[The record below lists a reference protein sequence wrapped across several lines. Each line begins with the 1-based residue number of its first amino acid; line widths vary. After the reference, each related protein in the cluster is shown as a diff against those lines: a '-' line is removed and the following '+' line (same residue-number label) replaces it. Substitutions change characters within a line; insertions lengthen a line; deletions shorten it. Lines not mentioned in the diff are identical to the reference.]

1 MNMITNTKPRR
12 MSMAYF
18 TGLFLLALAVP
29 CIAFIKSTS
38 LSRSLPAKEVA
49 ELKEKER
56 IVKSFADLSDNL
68 RAYQTAQSANDPNA
82 TRLAADCKNMM
93 MKLYGELSGK
103 DTSRVYLDI
112 NRSLQMANQ
121 YFEFTQRSNIS
132 QNAVNPL
139 IAQLQS
145 EKQQLQN
152 DNQLLKMQLVTRPQ
166 PSGGG
171 GGGAPQIIYRDKEC
185 PPCAPGSAPAPVVDC
200 QVKVTE
206 YKSKIHPSLTL
217 MAGNINNIRTEL
229 SHIKCWIGQNK
240 EEKKIIDGNLKSLEN
255 TINSIQGQ

>member
-1 MNMITNTKPRR
+1 MNIITNTKPRR

-56 IVKSFADLSDNL
+56 IVKAFADLSDNL

-121 YFEFTQRSNIS
+121 YFEFTQRSNLS
-132 QNAVNPL
+132 QNAINPM
-139 IAQLQS
+139 IAQLQA
-145 EKQQLQN
+145 EKTQLQN
-152 DNQLLKMQLVTRPQ
+152 EIQILKIQNASRPQ
-166 PSGGG
+166 PSGG

-200 QVKVTE
+200 QIKVDDF
-206 YKSKIHPSLTL
+206 KKKIHPSLIL
-217 MAGNINNIRTEL
+217 MSGNINNIRTEI

-240 EEKKIIDGNLKSLEN
+240 EEKQIIDKNLQLLEK
-255 TINSIQGQ
+255 TINSVQAQ

>member
-121 YFEFTQRSNIS
+121 YFEFTQRSNLS

-171 GGGAPQIIYRDKEC
+171 GGAPQIIYKDRDC
-185 PPCAPGSAPAPVVDC
+185 PPCATGSAPAPVVDC
-200 QVKVTE
+200 QAKVE
-206 YKSKIHPSLTL
+206 DYKKKINPSLTL
-217 MAGNINNIRTEL
+217 MSGNINNIRTEI

-240 EEKKIIDGNLKSLEN
+240 EEKLNIDNNLKLLEK
-255 TINSIQGQ
+255 TINSVQAQ